1 MNQKSIDVQL
11 PPTLCSIIGQLTNYP
26 FESLETIDKYN
37 NLRVLIIQI
46 DEGHFN
52 QNLFGLKELTW
63 EQAIK
68 EVEVYLEDYDI
79 FDGLAIDENADLD
92 QPSLPVVVSLLSQI
106 LAIHWLCSEKIDE
119 TLEKMEVSEREC
131 FVRNIEP
138 YRAILAEAIAK
149 EYVSNKQQNRG
160 QMTVNESRSSIYDK
174 RRSSEQ
180 RGSSALINQ
189 RLQTKVNAR
198 DKQLEAEGFRIKKME
213 EYIDSLRSDI
223 NNACAK
229 NDELESSISQLRVEN
244 QSIKTDI
251 RYQKNRILEL
261 NIALDQE
268 KTEKEKTLEQLA
280 LAGRRI
286 AKMQEEQ
293 AVYSQSQVELTEMLA
308 MKGRYKQY
316 MDERENFLK
325 ANNEISKEKMEVV
338 KQLRESRELMDGLKV
353 SFQEQSEKLKGAIDK
368 QMKLE
373 MENLLL
379 ARENQQLKVEN
390 ASLTRLFD
398 NETLNKRKQGETRST
413 SRTPPSANAAQPS
426 VKSEEV
432 EQLRMQ
438 LAKVKADNLQLRQ
451 ENQSQRRELQ
461 LQIESTN
468 NRAEEIDQELQ
479 EAKAEIERLTH
490 ENQGVEVRVA
500 SQPSKPVECCDKE
513 SQVGPEL
520 LEMREIDSNYIVYSA
535 VMDFMTNHMQLFKE
549 TESMRIPRS
558 NINKL
563 FISNVLKG
571 NNL

>member
-1 MNQKSIDVQL
+1 MNQKAIDVQL
-11 PPTLCSIIGQLTNYP
+11 PATLCSLIGQLTNYP
-26 FESLETIDKYN
+26 FESLETIDRYN

-52 QNLFGLKELTW
+52 QNLFGVKELTW

-68 EVEVYLEDYDI
+68 EVEVYLEDFDI
-79 FDGLAIDENADLD
+79 FDGLAIDESADLEH
-92 QPSLPVVVSLLSQI
+92 PSLPVVVNLLSQI

-119 TLEKMEVSEREC
+119 ALEKVEPAEREC

-138 YRAILAEAIAK
+138 FRAILAEAIAR
-149 EYVSNKQQNRG
+149 ECVAHKQQNRG
-160 QMTVNESRSSIYDK
+160 QTTVTDSRTSLADR
-174 RRSSEQ
+174 RRSSEH
-180 RGSSALINQ
+180 RGSSSLINQ

-198 DKQLEAEGFRIKKME
+198 DKQLEAEAFRIRKME
-213 EYIDSLRSDI
+213 EYIESLRSDI

-229 NDELESSISQLRVEN
+229 NDELESNISHLRVEN
-244 QSIKTDI
+244 QSVKTDI
-251 RYQKNRILEL
+251 RYQKNRIVEL

-268 KTEKEKTLEQLA
+268 KAEKEKAFEQLA
-280 LAGRRI
+280 LAGRTI
-286 AKMQEEQ
+286 AKMQQEQ
-293 AVYSQSQVELTEMLA
+293 AVYSQSQAELTEMLA

-325 ANNEISKEKMEVV
+325 ANNEISKEKLEVV

-353 SFQEQSEKLKGAIDK
+353 SFQEQSEKLKAAIDK

-398 NETLNKRKQGETRST
+398 NETLNKRKQGEGRSS
-413 SRTPPSANAAQPS
+413 SRSPAAPQPTGR
-426 VKSEEV
+426 SEEV

-438 LAKVKADNLQLRQ
+438 LARMKADNVQLRQ
-451 ENQSQRRELQ
+451 ENQGQKRALES
-461 LQIESTN
+461 QIESSN
-468 NRAEEIDQELQ
+468 SKVEEVQRELQ
-479 EAKAEIERLTH
+479 EARAQLERLDF
-490 ENQGVEVRVA
+490 ESASQGVPVA
-500 SQPSKPVECCDKE
+500 AQPSPPVDSCERE
-513 SQVGPEL
+513 VQVGPEL

-535 VMDFMTNHMQLFKE
+535 VMDFMTTHMQLFRE

-558 NINKL
+558 NINRL